1 MRRPHQA
8 WSPAVYLYA
17 YGCVETA
24 RVIVFNCDEAWRF
37 MKRTLMLPVTDEE
50 LVELCRILLDRDQE
64 GALQFLEEHLRGKV
78 NQVLEGG

>member
-1 MRRPHQA
+1 M
-8 WSPAVYLYA
+8 YLYA

-24 RVIVFNCDEAWRF
+24 RVIVFNCDEGWRF
-37 MKRTLMLPVTDEE
+37 MKKTLMLPLTDDE

-64 GALQFLEEHLRGKV
+64 GAWQFLEEHLRGKV